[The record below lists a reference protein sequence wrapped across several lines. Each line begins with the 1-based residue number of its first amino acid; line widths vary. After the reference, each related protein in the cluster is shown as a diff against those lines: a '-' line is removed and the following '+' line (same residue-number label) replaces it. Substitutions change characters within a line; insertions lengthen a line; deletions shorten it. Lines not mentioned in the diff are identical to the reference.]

1 MTTSAT
7 GRRQAALIYNP
18 IKVDEKHLRA
28 RVRALSSEAGWE
40 HPAFYPTTIE
50 DPGQAATAQAL
61 ALSLIHI

>member
-50 DPGQAATAQAL
+50 DPG
-61 ALSLIHI
+61 